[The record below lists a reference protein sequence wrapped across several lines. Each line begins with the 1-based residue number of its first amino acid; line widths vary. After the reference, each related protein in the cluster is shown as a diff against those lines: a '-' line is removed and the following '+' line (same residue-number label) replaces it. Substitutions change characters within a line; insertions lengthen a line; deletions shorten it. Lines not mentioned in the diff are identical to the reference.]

1 MIKYYRVRM
10 IHDHI
15 RSSNIHIPLPDGY
28 YFRNF
33 KDGDQEIWAQ
43 IETAAGE
50 FSSIDKALKRFT
62 HEFAGF
68 EAELESRCFFLCDSS
83 NDRVIGT
90 SMGWYGNEVSDEIIG
105 RLHWVAIHPDYQG
118 RKLGKP
124 LVARAIE
131 RIQQSHTK
139 AYLTSQTTSWKA
151 INMYLDF
158 GFRPLY
164 MSDDCSKAWELLSEK
179 LNRHIGS

>member
-1 MIKYYRVRM
+1 MIKCYRVIM
-10 IHDHI
+10 FHDHI
-15 RSSNIHIPLPDGY
+15 RSVNTNIALPDGY

-33 KDGDQEIWAQ
+33 KDGDQEIWAG

-62 HEFAGF
+62 DEFSGF
-68 EAELESRCFFLCDSS
+68 ESELQSRCFFLCDS

-90 SMGWYGNEVSDEIIG
+90 SMGWYGKEVSEEIIG

-118 RKLGKP
+118 RKLGKA
-124 LVARAIE
+124 LVARALK
-131 RIQQSHTK
+131 RIQQSHAR
-139 AYLTSQTTSWKA
+139 AYLTSRTTNWKA

-158 GFRPLY
+158 GFKPLY
-164 MSDDCSKAWELLSEK
+164 TTPDCEKAWHLLAKK
-179 LNRHIGS
+179 LNRDIGS